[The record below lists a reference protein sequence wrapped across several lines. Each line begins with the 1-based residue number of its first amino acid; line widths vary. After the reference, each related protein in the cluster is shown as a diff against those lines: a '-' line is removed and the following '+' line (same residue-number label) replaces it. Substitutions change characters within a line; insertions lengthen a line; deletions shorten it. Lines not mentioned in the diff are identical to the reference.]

1 MIQAIIA
8 DGIKDNTRQLIENWI
23 TAVRDD
29 PRIESDGKLSTPE
42 LIDHVPAIIEEICE
56 LIRSGEMPDVRNI
69 SEARVN
75 VYTRFHQG
83 YKGRDLVREL
93 SLLRITLLD
102 YLMEISSDES
112 RAVDAKDRHEA
123 ATILNLYLDEEMRY
137 AITVYC
143 NPSSIAREE
152 SNENQDAT

>member
-1 MIQAIIA
+1 MSQAVIA
-8 DGIKDNTRQLIENWI
+8 DGIKENIEPLIENWI
-23 TAVRDD
+23 AAVRDD
-29 PRIESDGKLSTPE
+29 PRIESDAKLSRPE
-42 LIDHVPAIIEEICE
+42 LIDHVPAIIEEICD
-56 LIRSGEMPDVRNI
+56 LIRSGERPGIRNV

-83 YKGRDLVREL
+83 YTGRDLVREL

-102 YLMEISSDES
+102 YLMEISSDDS
-112 RAVDAKDRHEA
+112 RGVDAKDRHEA

-143 NPSSIAREE
+143 SPSGASREE
-152 SNENQDAT
+152 SSVGDSTV

>member
-1 MIQAIIA
+1 MSQAVIA
-8 DGIKDNTRQLIENWI
+8 DGIKDNIRQLIENWI
-23 TAVRDD
+23 AAVRDD
-29 PRIESDGKLSTPE
+29 PRIESDDKLSKPE

-56 LIRSGEMPDVRNI
+56 LIRSGETPGVRNI

-83 YKGRDLVREL
+83 YTGRDLIREL

-102 YLMEISSDES
+102 YLMEISSDAS
-112 RAVDAKDRHEA
+112 RGVDAKNRHDA
-123 ATILNLYLDEEMRY
+123 GTILNLYLDEEMRY

-143 NPSSIAREE
+143 NPSSASREE
-152 SNENQDAT
+152 SSIGDMV

>member
-1 MIQAIIA
+1 MSQAIIA
-8 DGIKDNTRQLIENWI
+8 DGIKDNTRQFIENWI
-23 TAVRDD
+23 AAVRDD

-56 LIRSGEMPDVRNI
+56 LIRNGETPDVRNI

-75 VYTRFHQG
+75 VYTRLHQG
-83 YKGRDLVREL
+83 YKGRDLVREV
-93 SLLRITLLD
+93 SLLRITLLN

-112 RAVDAKDRHEA
+112 RGVDANDRREA

-143 NPSSIAREE
+143 DRPNASQEE
-152 SNENQDAT
+152 SSMGDMA

>member
-1 MIQAIIA
+1 MSQAVIA
-8 DGIKDNTRQLIENWI
+8 DGIKDNIQQLIENWSA
-23 TAVRDD
+23 AVRDD
-29 PRIESDGKLSTPE
+29 PRIESDDKLSKPE

-56 LIRSGEMPDVRNI
+56 LIRSGETPGVRNI
-69 SEARVN
+69 SEGRVN

-83 YKGRDLVREL
+83 YKGRDLIREL

-112 RAVDAKDRHEA
+112 RGVDAKDRHEA
-123 ATILNLYLDEEMRY
+123 ATVLNLYLDEEMRY

-143 NPSSIAREE
+143 SPSSVSREE
-152 SNENQDAT
+152 SSVGDSTV